1 MIPPNGS
8 FKIISNGTLAVK
20 TLVPL
25 GTTHIMLTANHS
37 SQADLGHAHL
47 DIYEEI
53 GDEDPVLAD
62 IALPTNVFIALSN
75 LVAGTTAIQGSDLD
89 AEAVTFAQIMI

>member
-20 TLVPL
+20 TLVPK
-25 GTTHIMLTANHS
+25 GTTHIMLTANHTGGS
-37 SQADLGHAHL
+37 DLGHAHL
-47 DIYEEI
+47 DIFEDF

-75 LVAGTTAIQGSDLD
+75 LVAGTSGIKGTDSD
-89 AEAVTFAQIMI
+89 AENVTFARIMV

>member
-8 FKIISNGTLAVK
+8 FKIISTGDLSAK
-20 TLVPL
+20 ILVPK
-25 GTTHIMLTANHS
+25 GTTHIMLSASHS
-37 SQADLGHAHL
+37 GNADLGHAHV

-53 GDEDPVLAD
+53 ADTVPVLAD

-75 LVAGTTAIQGSDLD
+75 LVAGTTAIKGADSD
-89 AEAVTFAQIMI
+89 AEAVTFARIMG

>member
-8 FKIISNGTLAVK
+8 FKIISNADLSAK
-20 TLVPL
+20 TLVPS

-37 SQADLGHAHL
+37 SQSDLGHAHL
-47 DIYEEI
+47 EIYAAF
-53 GDEDPVLAD
+53 GDTNPTLDD

-75 LVAGTTAIQGSDLD
+75 LVAGTSGIKGADND
-89 AEAVTFAQIMI
+89 AESVTFARIMG